1 MTAKESI
8 FGVLACVFLIL
19 CILNRE
25 IITFIPFYVF
35 PILFFSF
42 ISAFF
47 FAVPTDP
54 EDSSID
60 YKDAAVRLFIAA
72 SVSILLLLSLGE
84 RSYDQEGKVMR
95 AETSQEINETY
106 NSWTR
111 RLVMGINVFR
121 PSVYKESNYDS
132 TTLLKI
138 IALSLAL
145 GGPLMSLSFLG
156 WYLPNQKEK
165 KETKKTQE
173 TDEKKEN
180 LYGDIRRLQNIK
192 SDLETEISK
201 RNIEIQ
207 ALRAENR
214 NLKKKLGN
222 D

>member
-1 MTAKESI
+1 MTAKESTI
-8 FGVLACVFLIL
+8 GVLACVFLIL
-19 CILNRE
+19 CILHRE
-25 IITFIPFYVF
+25 LITFIPFYIL

-72 SVSILLLLSLGE
+72 SVSVLILVCFGE
-84 RSYDQEGKVMR
+84 RSYDQKGHVIR
-95 AETSQEINETY
+95 GETSEEINGTF

-111 RLVMGINVFR
+111 RLVMGIEVFR
-121 PSVYKESNYDS
+121 PAVYEESNYDA

-138 IALSLAL
+138 IALALAL
-145 GGPLMSLSFLG
+145 GGPLMALAIQG
-156 WYLPNQKEK
+156 WYLPKQKEK
-165 KETKKTQE
+165 KEAEKAQD
-173 TDEKKEN
+173 TDSNKEN
-180 LYGDIRRLQNIK
+180 LHGDLRRLQSIK

-201 RNIEIQ
+201 RDIEIQ
-207 ALRAENR
+207 ALRSENR
-214 NLKKKLGN
+214 SLKKKLGN